1 MEKSAVHGVMHAL
14 QYTNNVK
21 LTRRGGVR
29 NAWPESA
36 FWNKLGSPVTVAGT
50 MGIGA
55 GHSYRTTSK
64 RLADSGRLFK
74 SGSNDAVQPNVRIG
88 CKLPAVALDGIS
100 AGCPVKRLFPARPNL

>member
-1 MEKSAVHGVMHAL
+1 MGSCTASRI
-14 QYTNNVK
+14 TTVK

-36 FWNKLGSPVTVAGT
+36 FRNKLGSPVTVAGT

-74 SGSNDAVQPNVRIG
+74 SGSNDAVQPNNPL
-88 CKLPAVALDGIS
+88 KLTPVAQLKMNS
-100 AGCPVKRLFPARPNL
+100 KTTAGFREPKFRC